1 MCKRRYICACF
12 FHTVPYNRNVLLR
25 GSRIDFFLA
34 KFSVSLEII
43 SEEQLHTYTLPSY
56 SQLSDNN
63 IFLLDGLPADTNGA
77 TNSTSSRIESQT
89 WVLSR
94 S

>member
-1 MCKRRYICACF
+1 MHAFSIL
-12 FHTVPYNRNVLLR
+12 FHTTEMYFLGGLEY
-25 GSRIDFFLA
+25 FFLA

-63 IFLLDGLPADTNGA
+63 IFLLDGPPADTNGA
-77 TNSTSSRIESQT
+77 TNSTSSRIESQI